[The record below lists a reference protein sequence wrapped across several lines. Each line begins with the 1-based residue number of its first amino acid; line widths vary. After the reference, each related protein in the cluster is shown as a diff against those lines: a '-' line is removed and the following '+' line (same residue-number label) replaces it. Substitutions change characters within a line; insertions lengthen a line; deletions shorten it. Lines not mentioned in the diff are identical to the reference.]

1 MLPLLRLMTID
12 VSHLFW
18 QRFLDRHVLLR
29 ICSCLL
35 FPLHFPFFLDVLF
48 LSTAYVSSV
57 TFSLL
62 RFLCYV
68 SSLYVLICLSSYTN
82 DVCSV
87 HKIHIIRWLSRMKYT
102 CWRMLEKA
110 RNQHRVWNCRLINR
124 AQCQQGYPDDSQWWS
139 VIGDDTLPLIQYGER
154 RYPLSN
160 HLLPSYRFIPIAKR
174 YRNYVKSPVCFRSF
188 YYSITYLRRD
198 KYRATHHC
206 LNIPELAARIISHLP
221 YGNDV
226 VSMTRT
232 NRYLSDIA
240 LDWLWSH
247 LGNYVPLVL
256 IFPKN
261 DMIGD
266 NKENVCIK
274 LILLN
279 NIFIAD
285 LLLGGQTSIRRVT
298 YRHWIWPAF

>member
-124 AQCQQGYPDDSQWWS
+124 AQ
-139 VIGDDTLPLIQYGER
+139 DTLTTHNDDRWSETTLCPWYNTARDVILFQTIFYLHTALFPLRKDIVTMSSHQYAFVHFTIVSLTYAETNTGPPITVSIFLSSLLVSSPTCHMATTSCLWLER
-154 RYPLSN
+154 IDICP
-160 HLLPSYRFIPIAKR
+160 
-174 YRNYVKSPVCFRSF
+174 
-188 YYSITYLRRD
+188 T
-198 KYRATHHC
+198 
-206 LNIPELAARIISHLP
+206 SH
-221 YGNDV
+221 
-226 VSMTRT
+226 
-232 NRYLSDIA
+232 
-240 LDWLWSH
+240 
-247 LGNYVPLVL
+247 
-256 IFPKN
+256 
-261 DMIGD
+261 
-266 NKENVCIK
+266 
-274 LILLN
+274 
-279 NIFIAD
+279 
-285 LLLGGQTSIRRVT
+285 
-298 YRHWIWPAF
+298 